1 MKMFNKFIC
10 ILAFAIA
17 TLAHADVAEKND
29 VPGAE
34 KNHQSREH
42 RGSYLSVNW
51 GLSYLSSE
59 YNKSNFGYRS
69 GVEYT
74 RPEGRRERTEYYGLN
89 ESQESFSAWG
99 FPSIDF
105 RFGWSFGNLVA
116 AHFSF
121 GVGLFKGEG
130 ITRKQ
135 DYSVTRTIVDNVLES
150 EKTELLGVKDET
162 FDSYGIYGSFGF
174 GFTVYPFRD
183 LTSPLNGLFVGIAGG
198 VDGSMARDDVY
209 AQEYCTVGGV
219 FTRFELGKDW
229 WVSDTWSIGVGL
241 SFTKLVYAAE
251 NEGEEMSSHVISL
264 FFRLTRG

>member
-1 MKMFNKFIC
+1 MFNKFIC
-10 ILAFAIA
+10 ILAFTIA
-17 TLAHADVAEKND
+17 ALAHADVVENNIAPSAEKSFS
-29 VPGAE
+29 P
-34 KNHQSREH
+34 REH

-51 GLSYLSSE
+51 GLSYLSAE
-59 YNKSNFGYRS
+59 LNKSNFGYRS
-69 GVEYT
+69 GGEYT
-74 RPEGRRERTEYYGLN
+74 RPDGRRERTEHYGLN

-99 FPSIDF
+99 FPSIDI
-105 RFGWSFGNLVA
+105 RFGMSFGNLVA

-121 GVGLFKGEG
+121 GGGLFKGEG
-130 ITRKQ
+130 INRKQ

-162 FDSYGIYGSFGF
+162 FDSYGIYGSLGF
-174 GFTVYPFRD
+174 GFTIYPFRD
-183 LTSPLNGLFVGIAGG
+183 LTSPLNGFFVGIAGG
-198 VDGSMARDDVY
+198 VDGTMARDDDY
-209 AQEYCTVGGV
+209 SQEYCTVGGV